1 MVMRTSFKVLIRLF
15 KKHISRFFTIIAI
28 AVVSI
33 GFMSGIMEIENK
45 VNSALNQ
52 FYENQNVSDLFI
64 KSKKATGFSEE
75 ELSFISFH
83 FAEEQQMKSFSYDSY
98 IEEEIVRIYYFDSYP
113 NKINQLELQEGN
125 WPQNTQEIVVE
136 RKTNTMKGYH
146 IGDIVSYQNQEY
158 QVSGIVINPLIIHQD
173 EETSYIDSESSL
185 DAVWYFYT
193 PHLPIVNDLYLTFS
207 NRTLFHAFSKEYKME
222 IQANQEWITHTLGE
236 ENIEVLSLYENFG
249 LYSLSLYANKVSIIG
264 SITVVFFSLI
274 TLLVVYSTMTRL
286 LDEERA
292 QIACL
297 KTLGYGRLKIIN
309 QYLWFVGLAIGIG
322 GIIAFGVGIGFTS
335 IIYHA
340 FNIQYVM
347 PPMPVHI
354 RPFSYIFLFFFVFI
368 ITFVLTWISSFKQV
382 NQKPVTLLTPKAPK
396 KGKKVLLERI
406 PFIWNRFS
414 FKYKSTIRNVLLFK
428 SRFFMTVLSII
439 GSTVLVLSGF
449 GILDCSLAKDSGASS
464 LIIIAVALI
473 SFSAVLCA
481 LVIYNLTNI
490 NVSERTREIA
500 TLMVLGYKDV
510 EVTGYIFRE
519 IYIMSFIGAILG
531 VPAGYGFLHFVFY
544 LIDFGTIAEI
554 NWYTWII
561 APGLTMLFSLL
572 STALLYKKIVKTDMN
587 GSLKMLE

>member
-1 MVMRTSFKVLIRLF
+1 MKASFKVLIRLF

-28 AVVSI
+28 ALVSV
-33 GFMSGIMEIENK
+33 GFMSGVMEIENK
-45 VNSALNQ
+45 VDSAMDQ
-52 FYENQNVSDLFI
+52 FYESQNLSDLFI

-75 ELSFISFH
+75 ELDFISFH
-83 FAEEQQMKSFSYDSY
+83 FSEEQQMKSFSYDCY
-98 IEEEIVRIYYFDSYP
+98 MEEEIVRIYYFDQYP
-113 NKINQLELQEGN
+113 NSINQLELQEGS
-125 WPQNTQEIVVE
+125 WPKNMQEIVVE
-136 RKTNTMKGYH
+136 RKTNTIKSYD
-146 IGDIVSYQNQEY
+146 IGDIVSYQNQDY
-158 QVSGIVINPLIIHQD
+158 RISGIVLNPLIIHQD
-173 EETSYIDSESSL
+173 KEISYLGAEQSL

-207 NRTLFHAFSKEYKME
+207 DRTIFHAFSKEYKIE
-222 IQANQEWITHTLGE
+222 IQENQEWMKHSLGE

-249 LYSLSLYANKVSIIG
+249 FYSLSLYANKVSIIG
-264 SITVVFFSLI
+264 SIAVVFFYLI
-274 TLLVVYSTMTRL
+274 NINFVYYTMTRL

-297 KTLGYGRLKIIN
+297 KTLGFGRLKMIRP
-309 QYLWFVGLAIGIG
+309 YLWFVGLAVGIG
-322 GIIAFGVGIGFTS
+322 GLIAFGVGIGFTS

-347 PPMPVHI
+347 PPMPIHI
-354 RPFSYIFLFFFVFI
+354 RPFSYILLFLLVFI
-368 ITFVLTWISSFKQV
+368 STFVLTWISSFKIA
-382 NQKPVTLLTPKAPK
+382 NQKPATLLTPKAPK
-396 KGKKVLLERI
+396 KGKKVILERI
-406 PFIWNRFS
+406 PFVWNRFS

-464 LIIIAVALI
+464 LEVIAVALI
-473 SFSAVLCA
+473 LFSAVLCA

-500 TLMVLGYKDV
+500 TLMVLGYKDN

-531 VPAGYGFLHFVFY
+531 VPAGYGFLHFLFY
-544 LIDFGTIAEI
+544 LIEFGSIAEI
-554 NWYTWII
+554 KWYTWLI
-561 APGLTMLFSLL
+561 APALTMLFSLL
-572 STALLYKKIVKTDMN
+572 STALLYKKIVTTDMN

>member
-1 MVMRTSFKVLIRLF
+1 MVMKASFKVLVRLF

-28 AVVSI
+28 ALVSV
-33 GFMSGIMEIENK
+33 GFMSGVMEIENK
-45 VNSALNQ
+45 VDSAMDQ
-52 FYENQNVSDLFI
+52 FYESQNLSDLLI

-75 ELSFISFH
+75 ELDFISFH
-83 FAEEQQMKSFSYDSY
+83 FSEEQQMKSFSYDCY
-98 IEEEIVRIYYFDSYP
+98 MEEEIVRIYYFDQYP
-113 NKINQLELQEGN
+113 NSINQLELQEGS
-125 WPQNTQEIVVE
+125 WPKNMQEIVVE
-136 RKTNTMKGYH
+136 RKTNTIKSYD
-146 IGDIVSYQNQEY
+146 IGDIVSYQNQDY
-158 QVSGIVINPLIIHQD
+158 RISGIVLNPLIIHQD
-173 EETSYIDSESSL
+173 KEISYLGAEQSL

-207 NRTLFHAFSKEYKME
+207 NRTIFHAFSKEYKIE
-222 IQANQEWITHTLGE
+222 IQENQEWMKHSLGE

-249 LYSLSLYANKVSIIG
+249 FYSLSLYANKVSIIG
-264 SITVVFFSLI
+264 SIAVVFFSLI

-292 QIACL
+292 QIACI
-297 KTLGYGRLKIIN
+297 KTLGFGRLKMIRP
-309 QYLWFVGLAIGIG
+309 YLWFVGLAVGIG
-322 GIIAFGVGIGFTS
+322 GLIAFGVGIGFTS

-347 PPMPVHI
+347 PPMPIHI
-354 RPFSYIFLFFFVFI
+354 RPFSYILLFLLVFI
-368 ITFVLTWISSFKQV
+368 STFVLTWISSFKIA
-382 NQKPVTLLTPKAPK
+382 NQKPATLLTPKAPK
-396 KGKKVLLERI
+396 KGKKVILERI
-406 PFIWNRFS
+406 PFVWNRFS

-464 LIIIAVALI
+464 LEVIAVALI
-473 SFSAVLCA
+473 LFSAVLCA

-500 TLMVLGYKDV
+500 TLMVLGYKDN

-531 VPAGYGFLHFVFY
+531 VPAGYGFLHFLFY
-544 LIDFGTIAEI
+544 LIEFGSIAEI
-554 NWYTWII
+554 KWYTWLI
-561 APGLTMLFSLL
+561 APALTMLFSLL
-572 STALLYKKIVKTDMN
+572 STALLYKKIVTTDMN